1 MEDKTKH
8 VIAHAI
14 YTICKILA
22 RELRFVLKPL
32 GIVIIIFTICLV
44 VGWWCEMIFNFQ
56 YSKDCFIPL
65 GMIGFFLPTI
75 VKYYKRIQA
84 WVLKW
89 K

>member
-1 MEDKTKH
+1 MEDKTKQ
-8 VIAHAI
+8 VIAHTI

-22 RELRFVLKPL
+22 RELRLALKPL
-32 GIVIIIFTICLV
+32 GIGIIICAIFFTV
-44 VGWWCEMIFNFQ
+44 SEWSDVIFGHNWKEPF
-56 YSKDCFIPL
+56 YTL
-65 GMIGFFLPTI
+65 GIIGFFLPMI